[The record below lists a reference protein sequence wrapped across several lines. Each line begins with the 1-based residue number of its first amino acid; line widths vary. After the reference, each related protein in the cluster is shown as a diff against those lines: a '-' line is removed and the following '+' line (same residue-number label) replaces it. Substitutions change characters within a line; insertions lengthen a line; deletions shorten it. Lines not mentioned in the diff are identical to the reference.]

1 MMKNLTL
8 PLLLLFLLLSCS
20 SDNDG
25 PDNGGLV
32 GSGVPVYDETLLPES
47 DPPLPNLISNGD
59 FESAGGWTN
68 CGGAR
73 FEQRDFATSGDQVL
87 VMDARSVC
95 EAGASRNIVAAA
107 TQEIDLPGGISDV
120 LTISFQVRAE
130 GAIPSLAF
138 DVYLSNAVGESFQT
152 FGGYRITSIT
162 QGADEAPGW
171 NLITLLVARSQIENS
186 IEASPLF
193 LTFQFRGSDEV
204 TATTI
209 YLDDVRVTNG
219 FQQTVQAA
227 PMPDALANYAGDSRI
242 LFYKLTTEDQTVA
255 SMRPNGTDMIV
266 YNQIPAATVEGAPRW
281 FNEGQITLAQ
291 KEFYP
296 KLPSDPSIQP
306 GGGTNVIKY
315 NLANGN
321 EELVY
326 QTIGDPGKF
335 LFQDA
340 FENRAALDFEV
351 RRTAWDP
358 ERNRGVLCACG
369 RNRSPQFE
377 LNTDDI
383 CKLFIIDATT
393 NEIINNEV
401 NGFAPEWSTSGKL
414 AYYYADKIYTA
425 TVLDGGQLNPTVVYE
440 GPALL
445 QALDWSPDET
455 QLVIAEL
462 GSGSAVING
471 EIESIYTIKLLDV
484 ATGQTENLL
493 RVDHGNVQPNLS
505 WSPDGAFIIYSLN
518 LDDGGGAQIWWL
530 EVATGQTGP
539 ITNTVSAYAASWRK

>member
-1 MMKNLTL
+1 MKNLPL
-8 PLLLLFLLLSCS
+8 PLFVLCLLLSCS

-25 PDNGGLV
+25 P
-32 GSGVPVYDETLLPES
+32 GSNVTGVPVYDETLLPEI
-47 DPPLPNLISNGD
+47 DPLLPNLISNGD
-59 FESAGGWTN
+59 FESDGGWIN

-73 FEQRDFATSGDQVL
+73 YEQRDFATSGDGVL
-87 VMDARSVC
+87 VLDAGSVC
-95 EAGASRNIVAAA
+95 ENGSNRNIVAAA

-120 LTISFQVRAE
+120 LTIAFQVRAE
-130 GAIPSLAF
+130 GAIPLLAF
-138 DVYLSNAVGESFQT
+138 DIYLGNAVGESFLI

-162 QGADEAPGW
+162 QDADEAPGW
-171 NLITLLVARSQIENS
+171 NLITLLVSRSQIENS

-193 LTFQFRGSDEV
+193 LTFQFRGSNEV
-204 TATTI
+204 AGTTI

-255 SMRPNGTDMIV
+255 SMRPNGTDMVV
-266 YNQIPAATVEGAPRW
+266 YDQIPAATVEGAPRW
-281 FNEGQITLAQ
+281 FGESQITLAQ

-296 KLPSDPSIQP
+296 KLPNDPSIQP

-315 NLANGN
+315 NLGNGN
-321 EELVY
+321 EALVY
-326 QTIGDPGKF
+326 RTIGDPGKF

-351 RRTAWDP
+351 RRTAWDT
-358 ERNRGVLCACG
+358 ERNRGALCACG

-401 NGFAPEWSTSGKL
+401 NGFAPEWSNSGKL
-414 AYYYADKIYTA
+414 AYYDADKIYIA
-425 TVLDGGQLNPTVVYE
+425 TLTGGGQLNPTVVYE

-455 QLVIAEL
+455 QLVIAEM
-462 GSGSAVING
+462 GSGSAVIDG
-471 EIESIYTIKLLDV
+471 EIVSIYTIKLLDV
-484 ATGQTENLL
+484 ATGQAENLL
-493 RVDHGNVQPNLS
+493 RVDHGTMVSNLS

-530 EVATGQTGP
+530 EVATGKTGP
-539 ITNTVSAYAASWRK
+539 ITNTISAYAASWRK

>member
-1 MMKNLTL
+1 MKNLPL
-8 PLLLLFLLLSCS
+8 PLLLLCFLLSCS

-25 PDNGGLV
+25 PDGPGSV
-32 GSGVPVYDETLLPES
+32 GSGVPVYDETLIPES
-47 DPPLPNLISNGD
+47 VPPLPNLISNGD
-59 FESAGGWTN
+59 FESEGGWIN

-73 FEQRDFATSGDQVL
+73 YEQRDFATSGNQVL
-87 VMDARSVC
+87 VMDAGSVC
-95 EAGASRNIVAAA
+95 EAGARRNIVATA

-120 LTISFQVRAE
+120 LTIAFQVRAE
-130 GAIPSLAF
+130 GPVPSLAF
-138 DVYLSNAVGESFQT
+138 DLYLSNAAEESFQI

-162 QGADEAPGW
+162 QEVDEAPGW
-171 NLITLLVARSQIENS
+171 NLITLLVTRSQIETR

-193 LTFQFRGSDEV
+193 LTFQLKGSNEIA
-204 TATTI
+204 ATTV
-209 YLDDVRVTNG
+209 YLDDVRVTDG
-219 FQQTVQAA
+219 FQGTTQAA
-227 PMPDALANYAGDSRI
+227 AMPDALTNYAGDSRI

-255 SMRPNGTDMIV
+255 SMRPSGTDMLV
-266 YNQIPAATVEGAPRW
+266 YEQIPAATVEGAPRW
-281 FNEGQITLAQ
+281 FDDSQITLAQ
-291 KEFYP
+291 KEFNP
-296 KLPSDPSIQP
+296 QAPSDPSIQP

-326 QTIGDPGKF
+326 RTIGEPGKF
-335 LFQDA
+335 LFVDA
-340 FENRAALDFEV
+340 LENQAAFDFEV

-377 LNTDDI
+377 LNSDDL

-393 NEIINNEV
+393 NEIINDEM
-401 NGFAPEWSTSGKL
+401 NGFAPEWSGSGKL

-425 TVLDGGQLNPTVVYE
+425 TLSGGGRPNPTVVYE

-455 QLVIAEL
+455 QLVIAEQ

-471 EIESIYTIKLLDV
+471 EIKNIYTIKLLDL
-484 ATGQTENLL
+484 ATGRTENLL
-493 RVDHGNVQPNLS
+493 RVDHGSIVANLS
-505 WSPDGAFIIYSLN
+505 WSPDGEFIIYSLN
-518 LDDGGGAQIWWL
+518 LSDGGGAQVWWL
-530 EVATGQTGP
+530 DAATGQTGP
-539 ITNTVSAYAASWRK
+539 ITNTINGYAASWRK